1 MPRSRFA
8 ASTSCSCKRETL
20 YALLIALVA
29 ATGFAMA
36 FQSPTNTELS
46 KVVGNAE
53 ATLVSFAGGTL
64 VLGVLVLLVH
74 QGNLALL
81 AQTPPWQWL
90 GGLYGVFIV
99 LVITYAVPALGVALT
114 LTAIMFGE
122 IAMGMVIDTFGWF
135 ASAVIPFSLP
145 CVIGCAVIAVGI
157 ALVYYG
163 QMRTHRADGR
173 ASNSSAGSAARF
185 GGHALAMLVLSLAAG
200 VGGACQAP
208 TNATL
213 GVTVGTLEASF
224 VSFAGGTVLVG
235 IYALIVNRGKLR
247 SVRASAPWTWL
258 GGLYGAAGVFVIA
271 LATPAIGVGIA
282 VTCVT
287 LGQLAGGLAIDGF
300 GLMRCEKIHLDRW
313 RIIGMLAIAA
323 GILLATMTKLA

>member
-1 MPRSRFA
+1 
-8 ASTSCSCKRETL
+8 
-20 YALLIALVA
+20 
-29 ATGFAMA
+29 MA

-64 VLGVLVLLVH
+64 ILGVFVLFVH

-99 LVITYAVPALGVALT
+99 LIITYAVPVLGVALT

-135 ASAVIPFSLP
+135 ASATIPFSLP
-145 CVIGCAVIAVGI
+145 RVAGCAVIAVGI

-163 QMRTHRADGR
+163 QMRTHRVDGH
-173 ASNSSAGSAARF
+173 ASKESGGSTSRF
-185 GGHALAMLVLSLAAG
+185 GGRAFAMLMLSLLAG

-224 VSFAGGTVLVG
+224 VSFAGGTILVG
-235 IYALIVNRGKLR
+235 IYALIVNRRKLR
-247 SVRASAPWTWL
+247 SIRPSAPWTWL

-271 LATPAIGVGIA
+271 LATPTIGVGIA

-313 RIIGMLAIAA
+313 RIVGMLAIAA
-323 GILLATMTKLA
+323 GILLATMTKLM

>member
-1 MPRSRFA
+1 M
-8 ASTSCSCKRETL
+8 

-64 VLGVLVLLVH
+64 ILGALVLLVH

-81 AQTPPWQWL
+81 DQTPPWQWL

-114 LTAIMFGE
+114 LTAIMLGE

-145 CVIGCAVIAVGI
+145 RVAGCAVIAGGI
-157 ALVYYG
+157 ALVYHG
-163 QMRTHRADGR
+163 QVRTHRAGGQ
-173 ASNSSAGSAARF
+173 ASENSADSTSRF
-185 GGHALAMLVLSLAAG
+185 GGRAFAMLALSLLAG

-224 VSFAGGTVLVG
+224 VSFAGGTILVG
-235 IYALIVNRGKLR
+235 VYTLIVNRGRLR
-247 SVRASAPWTWL
+247 SVRPSAPWTWL

-271 LATPAIGVGIA
+271 LATPTIGVGIA

-287 LGQLAGGLAIDGF
+287 LGQLAGGLVIDAF
-300 GLMRCEKIHLDRW
+300 GLMRCKKIRLDRC
-313 RIIGMLAIAA
+313 RIVGMLAIAA
-323 GILLATMTKLA
+323 GILLATMTKLI